1 MFMGIKIQIISFLL
15 LIILLSGCTGT
26 TDDRNSGNISDNSSL
41 IPDATTTATPFSSNN
56 SLDSMVNVEQLPNGY
71 EILGILPISD
81 YDEYSEN
88 IIDTRE
94 GAYRDKDDFDVF
106 LDIIELNSEQA
117 AFDFISNYK
126 AQYVPLAIGDRFT
139 TISFNEHSAERI
151 IEYKY
156 SAGNQIPKYKIIWN
170 KGNIVFVVRSN
181 SHLESSSFELAKATG
196 Y

>member
-1 MFMGIKIQIISFLL
+1 MFMGKKIQIIGFLL
-15 LIILLSGCTGT
+15 LIILLSGCTGN
-26 TDDRNSGNISDNSSL
+26 TDDGNSGNTSDNTSL
-41 IPDATTTATPFSSNN
+41 IPDATPTPFSNN
-56 SLDSMVNVEQLPNGY
+56 FSLDSMVIVEPLPNGY

-81 YDEYSEN
+81 YDEYSEY
-88 IIDTRE
+88 IVDARE
-94 GAYRDKDDFDVF
+94 GAYRDTENVDVF

-126 AQYVPLAIGDRFT
+126 AQYVPLDVGDRFT

-151 IEYKY
+151 IEYRY
-156 SAGNQIPKYKIIWN
+156 SVGEQIPKYKIIWN

>member
-1 MFMGIKIQIISFLL
+1 MFMVKKIQIIGFLL
-15 LIILLSGCTGT
+15 LIILLSGCTGN
-26 TDDRNSGNISDNSSL
+26 TDDGNSGNTSDNASL
-41 IPDATTTATPFSSNN
+41 IPDATPTPFSSNY
-56 SLDSMVNVEQLPNGY
+56 SLDSMVIVEQLPTGY
-71 EILGILPISD
+71 EILGILPIS
-81 YDEYSEN
+81 YYSEYSEN
-88 IIDTRE
+88 IVDARE
-94 GAYRDKDDFDVF
+94 GAYRDTENVDVF

-126 AQYVPLAIGDRFT
+126 AQYEPLDVGDRFT

-170 KGNIVFVVRSN
+170 QGNIVFVVRSN
-181 SHLESSSFELAKATG
+181 SHLESSSLELAKATG